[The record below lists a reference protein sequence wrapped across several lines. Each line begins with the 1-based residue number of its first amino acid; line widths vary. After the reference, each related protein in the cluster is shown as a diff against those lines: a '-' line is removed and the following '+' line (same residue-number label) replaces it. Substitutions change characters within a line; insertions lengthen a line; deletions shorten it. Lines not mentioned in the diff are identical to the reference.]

1 MDKCSDPLVILAV
14 GRISDAN
21 GRRAVISGMPSPLVG
36 ETGEGQMSDP
46 MEVFLGLVRYEQVSD
61 RPLSR
66 RRKHVC
72 LAHTYLAIMQEEEE
86 EGLDLS
92 PGL

>member
-46 MEVFLGLVRYEQVSD
+46 MEVFLGLV
-61 RPLSR
+61 
-66 RRKHVC
+66 
-72 LAHTYLAIMQEEEE
+72 
-86 EGLDLS
+86 
-92 PGL
+92 

>member
-1 MDKCSDPLVILAV
+1 MVVILAV
-14 GRISDAN
+14 GRMSAAN
-21 GRRAVISGMPSPLVG
+21 GRRAVSSGMQSPLDG
-36 ETGEGQMSDP
+36 EMGEGRMSDP
-46 MEVFLGLVRYEQVSD
+46 MEMFSGFVRCEQVSSD

-66 RRKHVC
+66 CGKHVC
-72 LAHTYLAIMQEEEE
+72 LAHTYLAIMEEEEE